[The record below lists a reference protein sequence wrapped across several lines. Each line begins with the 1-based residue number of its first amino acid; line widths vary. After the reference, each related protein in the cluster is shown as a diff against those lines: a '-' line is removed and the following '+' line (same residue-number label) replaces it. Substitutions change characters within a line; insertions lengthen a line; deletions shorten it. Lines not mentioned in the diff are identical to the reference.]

1 MEKPIIDKLLAGS
14 KYSFVALRRCIS
26 SSISVAS
33 VCLCLPGV
41 VPDIWVGKKGGE
53 GCGPGSGCVLAWR
66 GFGNQRTSSCFIT
79 GKGGPQNCQVTPKL
93 AVRRPSL
100 QTEILSPA
108 LLLHSLCRQLSG
120 PLEHVHGQVVSSS
133 ANIHEYLLSQDCA
146 GHSGCYNSG

>member
-1 MEKPIIDKLLAGS
+1 MLFQTFGS
-14 KYSFVALRRCIS
+14 VKREERDVALAQD
-26 SSISVAS
+26 VF
-33 VCLCLPGV
+33 LPG
-41 VPDIWVGKKGGE
+41 GA
-53 GCGPGSGCVLAWR
+53 LAAR
-66 GFGNQRTSSCFIT
+66 GLLPASS

-120 PLEHVHGQVVSSS
+120 PLEYVHGQVVSSS